1 MGERSDSAQLWT
13 YERSDE
19 SLSMTESDPAEPPP
33 LNEGMPPLDAPVAV
47 EWWFEFEEK
56 GQPRLDTFHGFH
68 DAEKIADG
76 EPPAVTDGEI
86 VTAAGVTV
94 ESDSDGK
101 DNTEDS
107 HHLFLTH
114 REALERG
121 IDPCTECFPAYATE
135 RRIERERGDD
145 GILGELGVE
154 GVVFALSTRHDLD
167 SEWKIDSVH
176 ESYTSLLYRA
186 RAVRAHVGSAAG
198 RLRVSYMP
206 IRRAA
211 YASFDE
217 AMEAEPFMAHVSELR
232 PILPEE
238 LSAVRDQVGNEV
250 LQTQVEHEHRF
261 SETGNTKPSVVHKAD
276 TPPCGYERES
286 SPLWGEDDSELRE
299 MLDEERQTVA
309 DVIEGGNVVEFCASC
324 FPELA
329 AWTNDSEKA
338 PRET

>member
-1 MGERSDSAQLWT
+1 
-13 YERSDE
+13 
-19 SLSMTESDPAEPPP
+19 MTNSDPAELPP
-33 LNEGMPPLDAPVAV
+33 LNEGTPPLNAPVAV
-47 EWWFEFEEK
+47 EWWFEFEED

-76 EPPAVTDGEI
+76 EPPAVTKGEI
-86 VTAAGVTV
+86 VTTEGDPV
-94 ESDSDGK
+94 ESDSDRKNDTG
-101 DNTEDS
+101 DS

-121 IDPCTECFPAYATE
+121 IDPCSDCFPAYATE
-135 RRIERERGDD
+135 RRIERERDDD
-145 GILGELGVE
+145 GILGEPGVE
-154 GVVFALSTRHDLD
+154 GVVFALSTRHDLE

-211 YASFDE
+211 YASFEE
-217 AMEAEPFMAHVSELR
+217 AMEAEPFMTHVSELR
-232 PILPEE
+232 PIQPKE
-238 LSAVRDQVGNEV
+238 LSAVREQVGDEI
-250 LQTQVEHEHRF
+250 LQTQVEHEYRS
-261 SETGNTKPSVVHKAD
+261 SETGDTKPSVIHRAD
-276 TPPCGYERES
+276 TSPCGYERDIS
-286 SPLWGEDDSELRE
+286 RLWGEEDNEFREL
-299 MLDEERQTVA
+299 LDEERQTVA
-309 DVIEGGNVVEFCASC
+309 DVINRGNVVEFCPSC

-329 AWTNDSEKA
+329 AWADDSEGT